1 MQTYSAPLRWIH
13 WITAAL
19 FIATMLI
26 GLYCGLQ
33 PAGTS
38 PRRELLDVHKSL
50 GETLLLLT
58 LLRLA
63 VRAVTAAPP
72 QAVMNRLVRLAA
84 GLNHVGLYV
93 LLIAMPVTGY
103 LYSSAGGYSLRY
115 FWTFDLPR
123 LFAGNRLVASFG
135 ERSHD
140 LLAWVVYATV
150 AMHIGA
156 TIWHEAVKKDGTLAR
171 MWPGRTGSGS
181 ALDGS

>member
-1 MQTYSAPLRWIH
+1 
-13 WITAAL
+13 
-19 FIATMLI
+19 
-26 GLYCGLQ
+26 
-33 PAGTS
+33 
-38 PRRELLDVHKSL
+38 
-50 GETLLLLT
+50 
-58 LLRLA
+58 
-63 VRAVTAAPP
+63 
-72 QAVMNRLVRLAA
+72 VMNRLVRLAA

-156 TIWHEAVKKDGTLAR
+156 TI
-171 MWPGRTGSGS
+171 
-181 ALDGS
+181 